1 MRTRLP
7 LIVGVTAGVAALV
20 FLLARHDV
28 LAIGRLFSTVGWALL
43 LIVGLRAVA
52 LAFAGAGWAR
62 LVQPLVSG
70 ELRVLVVLRW
80 IRESINCLLP
90 VAQVGGD
97 LMGGRLLTFFGVNG
111 SFALATILV
120 DLLVQLGTQ
129 VCFALVG
136 LSVLVLTGTA
146 REFAGSVAACLAI
159 AVAALTGFYLAQR
172 PGSVGAVETW
182 LMRAAQSSPF
192 ASRVSSLRLH
202 ESLARLHR
210 RPDLLLI
217 STVLH
222 FAAWVPGIGEVWVAL
237 TGMGVRPGLAEAVVL
252 ESLGQALRSFGFS
265 IPGALGVQ
273 EAGFLVLGHVY
284 GLSPEVSL
292 ALSLVKR
299 VPDLALGIPGLFAWH
314 LLETKRVLA
323 RRQSA

>member
-7 LIVGVTAGVAALV
+7 LVVGVTAGVAALV

-28 LAIGRLFSTVGWALL
+28 PAIGRLFSTVGWGLL
-43 LIVGLRAVA
+43 LIVGLRAAA

-62 LVQPLVSG
+62 LVQPLVGG
-70 ELRVLVVLRW
+70 ELGVLVVLRW

-97 LMGGRLLTFFGVNG
+97 LMGGRLLTFFGVSG
-111 SFALATILV
+111 SFALASILV

-159 AVAALTGFYLAQR
+159 AVAALTGFYLVQR
-172 PGSVGAVETW
+172 PGAVGAIESR
-182 LMRAAQSSPF
+182 LMRATQNSPF
-192 ASRVSSLRLH
+192 ASRVSNLRLH

-210 RPDLLLI
+210 RPDLLLL
-217 STVLH
+217 SGVLH
-222 FAAWVPGIGEVWVAL
+222 FAAWLPGIGEVWVAL
-237 TGMGVRPGLAEAVVL
+237 AGMGVRPGLAEAVVL

-273 EAGFLVLGHVY
+273 EAGFLVLGQVY

-314 LLETKRVLA
+314 LLETRRVLA
-323 RRQSA
+323 RGQSA